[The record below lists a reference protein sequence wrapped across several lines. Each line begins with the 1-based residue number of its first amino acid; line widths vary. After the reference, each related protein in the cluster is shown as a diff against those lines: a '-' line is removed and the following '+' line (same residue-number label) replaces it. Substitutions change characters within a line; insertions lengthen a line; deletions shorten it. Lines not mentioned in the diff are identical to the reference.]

1 MRLTPH
7 QEPLAVR
14 GLSRARRRS
23 NRQTRKQDQHR
34 SRVGSRRA
42 WAAALLSG
50 AMVTGAL
57 STQAATA
64 RPYPEPPL
72 TTMSLPSPPGQANVR
87 VLVFHGSAA
96 GGDESPV
103 VNAGIEAIEKIG
115 QSGPAAQRFRI
126 EATDDP
132 AVFTNEAKLGKFN
145 AVAFLTGGGDVLD
158 PEQEAGLET
167 YMEAGGGFLGIHD
180 AARAEPYSNWFTGLI
195 GARPADSSPTN
206 VQRATVEVG
215 DRENPA
221 TKDLPLQW
229 KRPDQWLNWTKNPSG
244 EVHTVA
250 RVRESTY
257 QPGESK
263 NGADHPVSWCRDYD
277 GGRSFYTGMGGT
289 AASYDETD
297 FRQHLRGALLWTTR
311 IARADCKATIN
322 ANYKAERLTQANQPG
337 QNDQIGEP
345 HGLVTAPDGRIFY
358 IGRGGAD
365 ASQPV
370 VTDWNNPDIGKGK
383 GEIHVYDPKTKKS
396 TLAGALTIFGNK
408 GGGDELIK
416 VEEGL
421 LGIELDPEFEE
432 NGWVYLHY
440 TPHSK
445 INRETHMAERY
456 VSRFT
461 LDQATNKLDLAS
473 EKVLLKW
480 PVQIHSCC
488 HAGGGMAW
496 DSKGNLYIATGD
508 NNSSGFSSGYSGNN
522 PQPNFKGVSFA
533 DARRTA
539 GNTNNLNGKILRIHP
554 EADGTYTL
562 PEGNL
567 FTGKEPDEG
576 GGKTRGEIYVMGVR
590 NPARISIDKQTD
602 TLYAGWVGPDAGEP
616 STTWGPAKYD
626 TFAAITH
633 ASNRG
638 WPYCMGNNQPYRD
651 RNLPDPTKPLGWY
664 DCKNLKNESP
674 NNDGLVNIPPAEP
687 NNIWYS
693 PQGGGVDY
701 PRDAN
706 GVPSYKTSE
715 QKILLPWLKGGGQA
729 TMNGPVYRFD
739 KDSTSADKWPSYWDG
754 KWFVGDFYD
763 ADQPRHA
770 VLTDPKT
777 VGSGGLPTHAESLKK
792 IIPIGNDGIKN
803 LMDWKFAPDGSLYV
817 LDYGRGFFTSD
828 SKSALWRVTYSGGE
842 ATPAAKDL
850 ARRAG

>member
-1 MRLTPH
+1 MRRTPH
-7 QEPLAVR
+7 QEPLTVR
-14 GLSRARRRS
+14 GLRRTRRRP
-23 NRQTRKQDQHR
+23 NR
-34 SRVGSRRA
+34 SRRA
-42 WAAALLSG
+42 WTAALLSG
-50 AMVTGAL
+50 ALVTGAL
-57 STQAATA
+57 SAQAASA

-72 TTMSLPSPPGQANVR
+72 TTMSLPSPPGGANVK

-126 EATDDP
+126 VATDDP
-132 AVFTNEAKLGKFN
+132 SVFTNERKLGTFN
-145 AVAFLTGGGDVLD
+145 AVAFLTGGGDILD
-158 PEQEAGLET
+158 PEQEAGLEA

-180 AARAEPYSNWFTGLI
+180 AARAEPYSTWFTGLI
-195 GARPADSSPTN
+195 GARPAEPSPTN

-215 DRENPA
+215 DREHPA
-221 TKDLPLQW
+221 TKGLPLQW
-229 KRPDQWLNWTKNPSG
+229 KRPDRWLNWTKNASG
-244 EVHTVA
+244 DVHTVA

-257 QPGESK
+257 QPGQGR
-263 NGADHPVSWCRDYD
+263 NGWDHPVSWCRDYD

-289 AASYDETD
+289 ASSYDEGD
-297 FRQHLRGALLWTTR
+297 FRGHLRGALLWTTR

-322 ANYKAERLTQANQPG
+322 ANYRAERLTQANQPG

-345 HGLVTAPDGRIFY
+345 HGLVTAPDGRVLY

-365 ASQPV
+365 SSRPV
-370 VTDWNNPDIGKGK
+370 ITDWNNPDIGKGT
-383 GEIHVYDPKTKKS
+383 GEIHVYDPRTKKV
-396 TLAGALTIFGNK
+396 TLAGALSVFGNK

-421 LGIELDPEFEE
+421 LGIEVDPEFER

-440 TPHSK
+440 TPHAK
-445 INRETHMAERY
+445 INRETHMAQRY

-461 LDQATNKLDLAS
+461 LDRATNKLDMGS

-488 HAGGGMAW
+488 HSGGGMAW

-508 NNSSGFSSGYSGNN
+508 NNSSRFTDGYSGNN
-522 PQPNFKGVSFA
+522 PEPNFKGVSFA

-554 EADGTYTL
+554 EPDGTYTL

-567 FTGKEPDEG
+567 FTGKEQDEG

-590 NPARISIDKQTD
+590 NPARISIDKKTD
-602 TLYAGWVGPDAGEP
+602 TLYVGWVGPDASAP

-651 RNLPDPTKPLGWY
+651 RNLPDPSKPLGWY
-664 DCKNLKNESP
+664 DCENLKNESP

-693 PQGGGVDY
+693 PQGGGIDY

-706 GVPSYKTSE
+706 GVPSYRTEE
-715 QKILLPWLKGGGQA
+715 QKQLLPWLKGGGQA
-729 TMNGPVYRFD
+729 TMNGPVYRHD
-739 KDSTSADKWPSYWDG
+739 AASASADAWPSYWDG

-763 ADQPRHA
+763 GDQPRHA

-777 VGSGGLPTHAESLKK
+777 VGDGGLPVHAESLKK
-792 IIPIGNDGIKN
+792 IIPIGNDGIRN

-828 SKSALWRVTYSGGE
+828 SKSALWRVTYRGGGP
-842 ATPAAKDL
+842 TPAAGDL